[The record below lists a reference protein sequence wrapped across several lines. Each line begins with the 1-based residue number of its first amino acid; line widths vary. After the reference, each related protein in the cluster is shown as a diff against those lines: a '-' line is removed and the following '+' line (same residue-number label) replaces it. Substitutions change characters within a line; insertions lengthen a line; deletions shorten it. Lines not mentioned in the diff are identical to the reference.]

1 MIEKMTIRL
10 PSNPS
15 YWPAL
20 SAKVKNEILPGVYEP
35 LLGYFSINLQQAYK
49 TTQ

>member
-1 MIEKMTIRL
+1 MIKTRTIRL
-10 PSNPS
+10 PSNPL

-35 LLGYFSINLQQAYK
+35 LIGYFSINLQQAYK
-49 TTQ
+49 NT